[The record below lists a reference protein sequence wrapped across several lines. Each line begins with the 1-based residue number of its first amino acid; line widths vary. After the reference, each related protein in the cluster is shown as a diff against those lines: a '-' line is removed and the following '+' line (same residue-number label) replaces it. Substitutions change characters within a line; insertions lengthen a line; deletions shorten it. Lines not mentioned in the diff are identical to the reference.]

1 MGAPGS
7 GSASLVIWSRVRESV
22 TGHTLE
28 CRSCLN
34 AELTRTQW
42 GREEGGAWEAGAGE
56 GWAQG
61 RGGGQRRGFHTAIGL
76 GRRNG
81 VHPFRPSPQKKQ
93 NKKTQTPCQTERA
106 MMYAQGTPTTPSE
119 EQGALTSPLPLAGA
133 TWLQGTRGSG
143 TCSARPPPPAPTA
156 RPTTHTRTHHPP
168 LRGAHTLTRAEAR
181 TPPKMNPTTS
191 TAIGRLDCFHNF
203 PLKYHFSRK

>member
-133 TWLQGTRGSG
+133 APAPGHPGLPDVL
-143 TCSARPPPPAPTA
+143 CSAAAPSSHSPPDHAHSDAPPSPPG
-156 RPTTHTRTHHPP
+156 RTHTHTC
-168 LRGAHTLTRAEAR
+168 RGEN
-181 TPPKMNPTTS
+181 PPKNEP
-191 TAIGRLDCFHNF
+191 
-203 PLKYHFSRK
+203 YH